1 MMKTYWKRLRAHPGV
16 PIAAAGTFFFPL
28 AGLGDENGWQGGV
41 IAGIAA
47 SAVVW
52 AIVLWTARTQ
62 PIREDDG
69 AQEQGGSDER
79 PR

>member
-28 AGLGDENGWQGGV
+28 AGLGNSDWIAGV
-41 IAGIAA
+41 IAGSAA
-47 SAVVW
+47 SAAVW

-62 PIREDDG
+62 PMREDVG
-69 AQEQGGSDER
+69 AQEQGGSDGNQN
-79 PR
+79 